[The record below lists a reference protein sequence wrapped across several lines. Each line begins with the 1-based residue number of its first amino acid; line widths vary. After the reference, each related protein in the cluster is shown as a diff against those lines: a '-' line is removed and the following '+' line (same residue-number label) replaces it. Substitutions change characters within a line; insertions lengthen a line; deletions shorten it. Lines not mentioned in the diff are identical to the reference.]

1 MHQLTLIYNFSM
13 KQFSNL
19 FFALLIA
26 IVAIPSISFAQVSD
40 TTYISAD
47 ANGKL
52 YRTSVTVDPVTGKK
66 TTIDDPITDTVEQLN
81 IYRQAYT
88 QEIVRRMADYK
99 VVSGYKAQIGQVI
112 KNATA
117 IEDQFK
123 TYMLDTTGWTSLA
136 GKTFGLKN
144 HPTQSQISFRVTQTQ
159 VGANGKITTLGRLQW
174 SFTKAAGTWKRVHY
188 APGYIRL
195 VGFEG
200 EGNMEFFLNS
210 DLKIPAYLTLG
221 EDYRINLETAARK

>member
-1 MHQLTLIYNFSM
+1 
-13 KQFSNL
+13 
-19 FFALLIA
+19 
-26 IVAIPSISFAQVSD
+26 
-40 TTYISAD
+40 
-47 ANGKL
+47 
-52 YRTSVTVDPVTGKK
+52 
-66 TTIDDPITDTVEQLN
+66 LN

-136 GKTFGLKN
+136 GKTFELKN

-159 VGANGKITTLGRLQW
+159 VGADGKITTLGRLQW

-200 EGNMEFFLNS
+200 DGNMEFFLNS

-221 EDYRINLETAARK
+221 EDYRINLESAARK